1 MLEEMIYLY
10 IFNCHE
16 DELELSFLEKRSL
29 FGVKDN
35 RFVMESSIKI
45 EPSRS
50 PFLKARINVVAKAN
64 TLAEL
69 KQQLNGYQVSKQ
81 SFKVIMLKNDDLSL
95 EQQLDFQKRKQIERE
110 IGQLIVGRADL
121 KCPAETFAV
130 IKTEDAWYFGEYTE
144 SVPVWL
150 KHQQKPRMYSTALNT
165 RVARAV
171 VNIAVPKI
179 EKQKAIDPCCGI
191 GTVMVE
197 ALSMGIQI
205 SGSDINPLAAIGAR
219 ENIAHFQHEAEVK
232 KQDIRTI
239 EAHYD
244 VAIIDMPY
252 NLCSVVS
259 EEEKINM
266 LRQAR
271 KFTKRLVIVTVE
283 PIDTIL
289 EKVGFFIKD
298 RCVVK
303 KSRFEREVL
312 VCE

>member
-1 MLEEMIYLY
+1 MEGKNYLY

-16 DELELSFLEKRSL
+16 DELELSFLEKRSF
-29 FGVKDN
+29 FGEIHN
-35 RFVMESSIKI
+35 RSVIKSSIEI

-50 PFLKARINVVAKAN
+50 PFLKASIKIMAQAKTSN
-64 TLAEL
+64 EL
-69 KQQLNGYQVSKQ
+69 KQQLNGYQISKQ
-81 SFKVIMLKNDDLSL
+81 TFKILMLKNDDLSL
-95 EQQLDFQKRKQIERE
+95 EQQLNFQERKQMERE
-110 IGQLIVGRADL
+110 IGQFIIGQADL
-121 KCPAETFAV
+121 KCPEQTFAV
-130 IKTEDAWYFGEYTE
+130 IKTEDTWYFGEYIEAE
-144 SVPVWL
+144 SVWL
-150 KHQQKPRMYSTALNT
+150 KQQQKPQMYSTALNT

-179 EKQKAIDPCCGI
+179 EEQVVIDPCCGI

-205 SGSDINPLAAIGAR
+205 SGSDINPLAAMGAR
-219 ENIAHFQHEAEVK
+219 ENIAHFHYEAEVK

-239 EAHYD
+239 KGSYD

-259 EEEKINM
+259 EEEKMDM
-266 LRQAR
+266 LKQAR

-283 PIDTIL
+283 PIDSIL
-289 EKVGFFIKD
+289 EMVGFTIKD
-298 RCVVK
+298 RCIVK